1 MGKYPI
7 HQTASGPDYM
17 KPVVVGGKP
26 VMTNNPIPEGTTFE
40 VTHDGTLVR
49 FQVDMNFYTDPN
61 LVVMK
66 VME

>member
-1 MGKYPI
+1 
-7 HQTASGPDYM
+7 M